1 MHRNWW
7 RNLFKGRYNAYRIFN
22 TVVNIA
28 LSVIMLCL
36 PLSGIVMS
44 KHLFTF
50 LPTAGLAAD
59 ARTVHLCFAYW
70 GYILLCVH
78 LGGHMEAMLK
88 KKPNWLKYPAT
99 VVSLIP
105 LYLFLRSQ
113 FVFFDYTEP
122 LIFFFAD
129 YLAVMVLFA
138 AVGLYISRILKRN
151 RQKKAN
157 QSREEDV

>member
-1 MHRNWW
+1 
-7 RNLFKGRYNAYRIFN
+7 
-22 TVVNIA
+22 
-28 LSVIMLCL
+28 
-36 PLSGIVMS
+36 MS
-44 KHLFTF
+44 CCASIWEGTRGVCAFIRR
-50 LPTAGLAAD
+50 D
-59 ARTVHLCFAYW
+59 
-70 GYILLCVH
+70 
-78 LGGHMEAMLK
+78 
-88 KKPNWLKYPAT
+88 
-99 VVSLIP
+99 IP